1 MVGNM
6 RDIFHYDIIKEFNN
20 KYYENIITISN
31 VIGEEMAIKD
41 KNTDEQRFFYVAK
54 KDKISYLMDSS
65 YLEKLPIKILST
77 KKIAF
82 RNKAYMYVESA
93 VSVNIKPEKGY
104 DYRTMINTF
113 LPYETEHLEP
123 EMFVIHKILV
133 DTAYSSRINVRLVS
147 FPGWLKDSPLSV
159 LEQLRGDVIT
169 VNKPSYAKMKKILNG
184 NCKILGLNEIQEL
197 ETKDYRALA
206 KYYEDTGDFKP
217 KWINDTKST
226 GDTGDDAELSNHSSM
241 TFYNFPEKDDEP
253 IFDTIFKPKIR
264 SRILPI
270 LLQGGSHQV
279 TACQHKFGLV
289 DPYIT
294 DEEYDTILTF
304 LRTHKYYELN
314 WFSEL
319 QKKGIYKNQY
329 SFKNIRWERN
339 YQTMTQRINLY
350 ARDEEE
356 FKRMETRLYGAI
368 MAYQDFVNNH
378 IQHTDMKRITEERL

>member
-1 MVGNM
+1 M
-6 RDIFHYDIIKEFNN
+6 RDIFHYDIIKEFNT

-31 VIGEEMAIKD
+31 VVGEEIAIKD

-54 KDKISYLMDSS
+54 KDKISYLMDSD
-65 YLEKLPIKILST
+65 YLTKLPIKILST
-77 KKIAF
+77 NKIAF
-82 RNKAYMYVESA
+82 RNKAYVYIDSA

-113 LPYETEHLEP
+113 LPYEPEHLEP
-123 EMFVIHKILV
+123 ELFTIHKIIV
-133 DTAYSSRINVRLVS
+133 DAAYSSRINIRLIS
-147 FPGWLKDSPLSV
+147 FPGWLKDSPLAV

-169 VNKPSYAKMKKILNG
+169 VNKPSYAKMKKVLNG
-184 NCKILGLNEIQEL
+184 KSKILGLNEIQDL

-217 KWINDTKST
+217 KWVNDTKAT
-226 GDTGDDAELSNHSSM
+226 GDTGDDADLSDHSSM

-264 SRILPI
+264 SRIMPI
-270 LLQGGSHQV
+270 LLSGGSHDI

-294 DEEYDTILTF
+294 DEEYAAILTF
-304 LRTHKYYELN
+304 LRTHKYHEIY
-314 WFSEL
+314 WYQEL
-319 QKKGIYKNQY
+319 QNKKIYQNQY
-329 SFKNIRWERN
+329 HFKNIRWERN
-339 YQTMTQRINLY
+339 YQTIMQRINLY
-350 ARDEEE
+350 ARDEDE

-368 MAYQDFVNNH
+368 IAYGDFVKTYT
-378 IQHTDMKRITEERL
+378 QHKDMKRAVEERI